1 MRGLRRR
8 LGSLAW
14 RTQHLP
20 VRALLSVSDKS
31 GLVPFARGLAELGFE
46 LVSSGGT
53 YAALTAAGLDAR
65 TVSDVTG
72 ADEMLDG
79 RLKTLHPVIHG
90 GILRLLPRI
99 RPGPRARPT
108 HRFDAN
114 LLAAG
119 LFRQPCAIDDP
130 L

>member
-1 MRGLRRR
+1 M
-8 LGSLAW
+8 
-14 RTQHLP
+14 
-20 VRALLSVSDKS
+20 RALLSVSDKS

-79 RLKTLHPVIHG
+79 RVKTLHPVIHG
-90 GILRLLPRI
+90 GIL
-99 RPGPRARPT
+99 
-108 HRFDAN
+108 AN
-114 LLAAG
+114 
-119 LFRQPCAIDDP
+119 RT
-130 L
+130 